1 MTKAIPENKSSLVSH
16 TADVAIIG
24 AGPVGLFAVFELGLL
39 DLTCVVVDVLAVP
52 GGQCA
57 ELYPDKPIYD
67 IPALPSVTGAELTAN
82 LMAQIK
88 PFAPQFVLGEQV
100 ITMARS
106 GEAWVMTTDAGITIT
121 ARAIVFATGGGLF
134 TPKKLPLPNAAD
146 FEDRSL
152 FYAVKKRA
160 DLAGK
165 HIVIAGGGDSALD
178 WTLEALDI
186 AAHVTLTHRRDE
198 FRGSPAQVN
207 KMRAAVDAGRMD
219 LVIGGIAGLR
229 GQNGQIERVMIA
241 GADGQMVEMPCDRML
256 VFYGLTMTDVSI
268 DGAPLRDDSGLWPVD
283 TAAFQTTVPGVYA
296 IGDGCTYPG
305 KLKLIL
311 SGFHEGALA
320 AQSIF
325 KYIHP
330 DKKYRFLYTTAS
342 SSLHKKLGV

>member
-1 MTKAIPENKSSLVSH
+1 MTNAIPENTAFASH

-39 DLTCVVVDVLAVP
+39 DLSCVLIDVLPVP

-67 IPALPSVTGAELTAN
+67 IPALPAVTGADLTAN

-88 PFAPQFVLGEQV
+88 PFSPQFVLGEQV
-100 ITMARS
+100 VRMARA
-106 GEAWVMTTDAGITIT
+106 GNMWTITTDAGTTIT
-121 ARAIVFATGGGLF
+121 ARAVVFATGGGLF
-134 TPKKLPLPNAAD
+134 TPKKLPIPNAAD
-146 FEDRSL
+146 FEGQSL

-160 DLAGK
+160 ALAGK
-165 HIVIAGGGDSALD
+165 HIVVAGGGDSALD
-178 WTLEALDI
+178 WTLAALDT

-198 FRGSPAQVN
+198 FRAAPAQVN
-207 KMRAAVDAGRMD
+207 KMRAAVADGRMD
-219 LVIGGIAGLR
+219 LVIGTISGLR
-229 GQNGQIERVMIA
+229 GRNSQIERVII
-241 GADGQMVEMPCDRML
+241 GRDDGQMVECPCDHML
-256 VFYGLTMTDVSI
+256 VFYGLTMTDVAI
-268 DGAPLRDDSGLWPVD
+268 EGAPPRDENGLWPVD
-283 TAAFQTTVPGVYA
+283 TAAFQTSIPGVYA
-296 IGDGCTYPG
+296 IGDGCTYVG

-325 KYIHP
+325 KYIYP

-342 SSLHKKLGV
+342 TSLHKKLGV